1 MQCDLTCIAIRK
13 NILERL
19 NIKTKMSNYWNRHT
33 DLKEFLREN
42 LLLIIFIVL
51 LIAIGN
57 NLRNNYVKILEDK
70 ELNQNKDEKT
80 DN

>member
-1 MQCDLTCIAIRK
+1 
-13 NILERL
+13 
-19 NIKTKMSNYWNRHT
+19 MSNYWNRHT

-42 LLLIIFIVL
+42 LLLVIFIVL

-57 NLRNNYVKILEDK
+57 NLRNNYVKVLEDK
-70 ELNQNKDEKT
+70 ELNQNKEDEKT

>member
-1 MQCDLTCIAIRK
+1 
-13 NILERL
+13 
-19 NIKTKMSNYWNRHT
+19 MSNYWNRHT
-33 DLKEFLREN
+33 DLEEFLREN

>member
-1 MQCDLTCIAIRK
+1 
-13 NILERL
+13 
-19 NIKTKMSNYWNRHT
+19 MSNYWNRHT
-33 DLKEFLREN
+33 DLEEFLREN

-57 NLRNNYVKILEDK
+57 NLRNNYVKVLEDK

-80 DN
+80 NN

>member
-1 MQCDLTCIAIRK
+1 
-13 NILERL
+13 
-19 NIKTKMSNYWNRHT
+19 MSNYWNRHT
-33 DLKEFLREN
+33 DLEEFLRDN
-42 LLLIIFIVL
+42 LLLIILIVL